1 MFSAMFISPGAEESI
16 FLGYSFDKILNQ
28 IEDKNLH
35 VNTLDFEILMISSV
49 LLKIEKK
56 CFYIIEGL

>member
-1 MFSAMFISPGAEESI
+1 MFSTMFISPGAEESI

-35 VNTLDFEILMISSV
+35 VNALDFEI
-49 LLKIEKK
+49 
-56 CFYIIEGL
+56 